1 MDPDS
6 PASPRE
12 PEPELDRFLHL
23 HRLAAEGEERTWT
36 PLRGGVSSDI
46 WRVDLPGRSMC
57 VKRALAKL
65 RVDSDWHAPVSRNRY
80 EWEWLRLAAK
90 IVPWSV
96 PTPLAHDPQLGLF
109 AMAFLSPDSYPLWK
123 QQLLA
128 GNVNVNTSAQVGHL
142 LATLHNATAGREDV
156 AAAFD
161 TTDNFHA
168 LRLEPY
174 LLATAARHPDLAPL
188 LRALSE
194 RTARTRI
201 ALVHGDVSPKNIL
214 VGPDAPVL
222 LDAECAWYG
231 DPAFDIAFCLNHL
244 LLKAVFLP
252 QHVDELLQAF
262 EAMAASYFD
271 EVRFEKRMTLEA
283 RTASLLPALTLA
295 RIDGKSPV
303 EYLVGRRV
311 EQDLVRRLAWPL
323 ISRPVDSPTA
333 VLRDWRAGLASVP
346 SR

>member
-1 MDPDS
+1 MIHDS
-6 PASPRE
+6 PGHTA
-12 PEPELDRFLHL
+12 EPELDRFLHL
-23 HRLAAEGEERTWT
+23 HGLAAQGEERTWT

-65 RVDSDWHAPVSRNRY
+65 RVGSDWYAPVSRNRY

-90 IVPWSV
+90 IVPRSV

-109 AMAFLSPDSYPLWK
+109 AMSFLNAVSYPLWK

-128 GNVNVNTSAQVGHL
+128 GQVDLGTAARVGHL
-142 LATLHNATAGREDV
+142 LATLHNATAGRQDV

-161 TTDNFHA
+161 TTENFHA

-174 LLATAARHPDLAPL
+174 LLATAVRHPDLQPEL
-188 LRALSE
+188 SALA
-194 RTARTRI
+194 ARTGQARI

-214 VGPDAPVL
+214 VGSDAPVL

-231 DPAFDIAFCLNHL
+231 DPAFDVAFCLNHF
-244 LLKAVFLP
+244 LLKSVFLP
-252 QHVDELLQAF
+252 QHRDDLLRAF
-262 EAMAASYFD
+262 EAMAASYLD
-271 EVRFEKRMTLEA
+271 EVRFEKRTELEA

-303 EYLVGRRV
+303 EYLAGRPV
-311 EQDLVRRLAWPL
+311 DQDLVRRLARPL
-323 ISRPVDSPTA
+323 IARPVDSLA
-333 VLRDWRAGLASVP
+333 ALVADWQ
-346 SR
+346 SRLSSPG

>member
-1 MDPDS
+1 MVHDS
-6 PASPRE
+6 PASPSE
-12 PEPELDRFLHL
+12 PAPELDRFLHL
-23 HRLAAEGEERTWT
+23 HELATQAEERTWT

-46 WRVDLPGRSMC
+46 WRVDLPGRTIC

-65 RVDSDWHAPVSRNRY
+65 RVGSDWHAPVSRNRY
-80 EWEWLRLAAK
+80 EWEWLRLAAG

-96 PTPLAHDPQLGLF
+96 PAPLAHDPQLGLF
-109 AMAFLSPDSYPLWK
+109 AMAFLSPDRYPLWK

-128 GNVNVNTSAQVGHL
+128 GNVNANTPAQVGRL

-161 TTDNFHA
+161 TKDNFHA

-174 LLATAARHPDLAPL
+174 LLATAVRHPGLAPV
-188 LRALSE
+188 LRALAE
-194 RTARTRI
+194 RTAQTRI
-201 ALVHGDVSPKNIL
+201 VLVHGDVSPKNIL
-214 VGPDAPVL
+214 AGPDAPVL

-252 QHVDELLQAF
+252 QHLDGLMRAF
-262 EAMAASYFD
+262 EALAQGYLD
-271 EVRFEKRMTLEA
+271 QVRFEPRKDLEA

-303 EYLVGRRV
+303 EYLVGRPV
-311 EQDLVRRLAWPL
+311 EQDLVRMLAQPL
-323 ISRPVDSPTA
+323 IARPADSLA
-333 VLRDWRAGLASVP
+333 MIADAWRSELSCRA
-346 SR
+346 